1 MSQVSPNLEFIYKV
15 ATEQSYAP
23 SRATGSYA
31 GMPIDASDGYMHFS
45 TIDQL
50 KETLSRHFRGQS
62 GLVLLAIRTAD
73 LAGSNLVWE
82 PSRGGALF
90 PHLYNRPLPLSAV
103 AWEATISVDSE
114 GNTELPE
121 AAQ

>member
-1 MSQVSPNLEFIYKV
+1 MPQASPQPEFIYKV
-15 ATEQSYAP
+15 ATEESYAP
-23 SRATGSYA
+23 ARADGIYA
-31 GMPIDASDGYMHFS
+31 GMPIDAADGYMHFS

-62 GLVLLAIRTAD
+62 GLVLLAIRTED
-73 LAGSNLVWE
+73 LAGGDLVWE

-90 PHLYNRPLPLSAV
+90 PHLYNRPVPLSAV

-114 GNTELPE
+114 GNTVLPE
-121 AAQ
+121 AAR

>member
-1 MSQVSPNLEFIYKV
+1 MPQASPQPEFIYKV
-15 ATEQSYAP
+15 ATEESYAP
-23 SRATGSYA
+23 ARADGIYA
-31 GMPIDASDGYMHFS
+31 GMPIDAADGYMHFS

-62 GLVLLAIRTAD
+62 GLVLLAVRTAD
-73 LAGSNLVWE
+73 LAGNDLVWE

-90 PHLYNRPLPLSAV
+90 PHLYNRPVPLSAV

-114 GNTELPE
+114 GNTVLPE
-121 AAQ
+121 AAR

>member
-1 MSQVSPNLEFIYKV
+1 MPQASPQPEFIYKV
-15 ATEQSYAP
+15 ATEESYAP
-23 SRATGSYA
+23 ARADGIYA
-31 GMPIDASDGYMHFS
+31 GMPIDAADGYMHFS

-62 GLVLLAIRTAD
+62 GLVLLAVRTAD
-73 LAGSNLVWE
+73 LEGNDLVWE

-114 GNTELPE
+114 GNTVLPE
-121 AAQ
+121 AAR